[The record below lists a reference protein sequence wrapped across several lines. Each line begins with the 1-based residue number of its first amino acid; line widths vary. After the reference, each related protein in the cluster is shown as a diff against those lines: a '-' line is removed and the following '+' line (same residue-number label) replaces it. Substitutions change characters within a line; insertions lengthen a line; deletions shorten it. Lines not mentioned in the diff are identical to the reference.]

1 MIVFAAD
8 LVQNWRKIQEIC
20 RNIRAGKN
28 KCVKREIK
36 LFVQKLFFTLSD
48 DTRPKKSLNKSL
60 KICEIVLT

>member
-20 RNIRAGKN
+20 SNIRAGKN

-36 LFVQKLFFTLSD
+36 LFCSVVVS
-48 DTRPKKSLNKSL
+48 SA
-60 KICEIVLT
+60 